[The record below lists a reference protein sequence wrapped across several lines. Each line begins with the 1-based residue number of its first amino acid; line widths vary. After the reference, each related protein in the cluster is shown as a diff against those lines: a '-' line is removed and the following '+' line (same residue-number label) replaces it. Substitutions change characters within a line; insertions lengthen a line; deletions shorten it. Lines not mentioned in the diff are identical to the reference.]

1 MTDDPLTTRGPS
13 VWPREQDDAGDD
25 RDRRREESCQKERSE
40 DLFDH
45 GSPSGQLRGNLRA
58 AVVHVFAIRFRSLP

>member
-1 MTDDPLTTRGPS
+1 MIDDPLTTRGQS
-13 VWPREQDDAGDD
+13 AWPRQQDDTGDES
-25 RDRRREESCQKERSE
+25 DRRYEESCQKERSE

-58 AVVHVFAIRFRSLP
+58 AVVHGFAIR